1 VAPSRAVV
9 STLRLLLGMGA
20 MLLWTSVCQAQ
31 TDRRVALII
40 GNSAYRSTAALPN
53 PVNDAH
59 DLAGA
64 LDEVGFTVVLLERDL
79 DKRGMESA
87 IAKFARLAQD
97 ADAAMF
103 YFAGHGVQY
112 RGQNYLMPVDAKL
125 EDEFN
130 LNFELTR
137 LDDVLFVLERA
148 RGVKIL
154 VLDACRN
161 NPLADRLSRVS
172 SSRDAMVTRG
182 LSRVDPARGMVIAY
196 STRQNQI
203 AVDGDGRNSPFTA
216 ALIRQIREPRVEI
229 GTMFRRVAADVSRA
243 TEGRQVPELSVSL
256 IGEFYVNTRDTDVE
270 AWSKIRNSR
279 ESFRLRDFLA
289 KYPASALV
297 PDARDRLAAI
307 EFADA
312 QSALRERQ
320 RLAREQ
326 AERDLQE
333 RRERERLAA
342 EQEERARI
350 AREQAER
357 VAKAEAAKTAGDQA
371 TQGDRPR
378 IALANP
384 DGPVSSAAPAAPSRP
399 ARPAPASAPAAS
411 PPISPEEIT
420 IMVRRGNYLLQ
431 TGDIA
436 AARLILRRAATSGN
450 AEAAVA
456 LGKTYDPFVMAELRV
471 VGFAPDPDEARS
483 WYRQAAELGS
493 SEAIAR
499 LRRLNRGN

>member
-1 VAPSRAVV
+1 
-9 STLRLLLGMGA
+9 MGA
-20 MLLWTSVCQAQ
+20 VLLWTSVCLAQ

-40 GNSAYRSTAALPN
+40 GNSAYRSTVVLPN

-59 DLAGA
+59 DLAAA

-79 DKRGMESA
+79 DKRGMENA

-137 LDDVLFVLERA
+137 LDDVLFGLERA

-161 NPLADRLSRVS
+161 NPLADRLSRIS
-172 SSRDAMVTRG
+172 STRDAMMNRG

-196 STRQNQI
+196 ATQQNQI

-243 TEGRQVPELSVSL
+243 TGGRQVPELSVSL

-279 ESFRLRDFLA
+279 ESFRLRDFIA
-289 KYPASALV
+289 RYPTSALV

-307 EFADA
+307 EFAES

-326 AERDLQE
+326 AERELQE

-342 EQEERARI
+342 EQEERARV
-350 AREQAER
+350 ARERAER
-357 VAKAEAAKTAGDQA
+357 VAAAEAANTARDQA
-371 TQGDRPR
+371 AQPDRAR
-378 IALANP
+378 IALARP
-384 DGPVSSAAPAAPSRP
+384 DGLPSTVEPAAPSKP
-399 ARPAPASAPAAS
+399 APPAPASTPAAS
-411 PPISPEEIT
+411 QPMSPEEIT
-420 IMVRRGNYLLQ
+420 MMVRRGNYLLQ

-436 AARLILRRAATSGN
+436 AARLILHRAATAGN

-471 VGFAPDPDEARS
+471 IGFAPDLNEARS
-483 WYRQAAELGS
+483 WYRRAAELGS
-493 SEAIAR
+493 SEAVAR
-499 LRRLNRGN
+499 LNRLNRGN